1 MDWLTFISELAKAS
15 LWPVAAIVAM
25 LSFRKELKALV
36 RQMKKGKVGAAEFE
50 FEKALLEL
58 PPANVQTP
66 APNHDA
72 VVQPLTFPHS
82 DTRRLIRDTWT
93 ELEDSVRDLLRSRN
107 LPESVLPRRASG
119 LARALTELKLLDPDQ
134 IDLFQDLR
142 NLSIREASD
151 PNLEPSIEAAVN
163 FIQATDQLRMAVV
176 ERTTNPSQVASIDQS
191 AA

>member
-1 MDWLTFISELAKAS
+1 
-15 LWPVAAIVAM
+15 
-25 LSFRKELKALV
+25 
-36 RQMKKGKVGAAEFE
+36 
-50 FEKALLEL
+50 
-58 PPANVQTP
+58 
-66 APNHDA
+66 
-72 VVQPLTFPHS
+72 
-82 DTRRLIRDTWT
+82 
-93 ELEDSVRDLLRSRN
+93 
-107 LPESVLPRRASG
+107 
-119 LARALTELKLLDPDQ
+119 LTELKLLDPDQ